1 MSYDDIRTASII
13 IYPYLWEHQ
22 ASKGETE
29 GRKKRPAAVAMRLL
43 QNDLLI
49 LWPITTKEPSQDRF
63 AVEIPDIEKRRA
75 GLEQD
80 LRLWII
86 LDEFN
91 IDKIG
96 SSFYL
101 EPDPPIGAFSKAFF
115 LPLVREFI
123 ERRQQLKGIERY
135 KG

>member
-1 MSYDDIRTASII
+1 MADN
-13 IYPYLWEHQ
+13 E
-22 ASKGETE
+22 
-29 GRKKRPAAVAMRLL
+29 
-43 QNDLLI
+43 
-49 LWPITTKEPSQDRF
+49 EPSQDRF